1 MYYAV
6 VLLLMLIFPLGSIF
20 AELHIFQS
28 QTDILFLVGKWFVF
42 WAVGIRLLTAG
53 LRQILQPEFTAK
65 EIFGLQ
71 HAESTQ
77 IVQELGFSNLCVGVL
92 GAITIFNPAWIMPAV
107 ITGGLFFGMAGIR
120 HVMSKERGGH
130 EIVAMVSDLGI
141 ALIMAVYVG
150 IVFLG

>member
-6 VLLLMLIFPLGSIF
+6 VLLLMLIFPLGSIY
-20 AELHIFQS
+20 AELHVFQS
-28 QTDILFLVGKWFVF
+28 QTDILFLTGKWFVF

-65 EIFGLQ
+65 EIFRLQ
-71 HAESTQ
+71 HAESSQ

-92 GAITIFNPAWIMPAV
+92 GAISIFNPAWIMPAA
-107 ITGGLFFGMAGIR
+107 ITGGLFFAMAGIR

-141 ALIMAVYVG
+141 ALIMAIYVG